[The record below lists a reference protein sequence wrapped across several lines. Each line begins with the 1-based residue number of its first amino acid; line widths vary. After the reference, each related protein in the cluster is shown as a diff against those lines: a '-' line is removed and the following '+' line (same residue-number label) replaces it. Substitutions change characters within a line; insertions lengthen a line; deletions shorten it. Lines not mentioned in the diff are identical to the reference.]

1 MRRRR
6 WLLIVAVTASALALT
21 FTGPATA
28 SPARTVPSAHRHS
41 AAGPTDPVPIPG
53 GIQIPDGP
61 FIHTFAP
68 GPEDLG
74 FQGIHVEPN
83 TITNFDG
90 FSAMAYVGGT
100 ATDADG
106 NTYDMFNDMRVFSGT
121 YIAED
126 GSTQHGTFAFI

>member
-1 MRRRR
+1 MRRRG
-6 WLLIVAVTASALALT
+6 WLVIAVAVASTLALAAG
-21 FTGPATA
+21 GP
-28 SPARTVPSAHRHS
+28 V
-41 AAGPTDPVPIPG
+41 AAAPTDPVPIPG

-106 NTYDMFNDMRVFSGT
+106 NTYDMFNDMRVYQGT

-126 GSTQHGTFAFI
+126 GSKQHGTFVFI

>member
-1 MRRRR
+1 MRGRR
-6 WLLIVAVTASALALT
+6 WLTLVAAMASALALALT
-21 FTGPATA
+21 AAGPATA
-28 SPARTVPSAHRHS
+28 GPV
-41 AAGPTDPVPIPG
+41 AAAPTDPVPIPG

-90 FSAMAYVGGT
+90 AMAYVGGT
-100 ATDADG
+100 ATDAEG
-106 NTYDMFNDMRVFSGT
+106 NTYVMANDMRVFQGT

-126 GSTQHGTFAFI
+126 GSKQHGTFAFI